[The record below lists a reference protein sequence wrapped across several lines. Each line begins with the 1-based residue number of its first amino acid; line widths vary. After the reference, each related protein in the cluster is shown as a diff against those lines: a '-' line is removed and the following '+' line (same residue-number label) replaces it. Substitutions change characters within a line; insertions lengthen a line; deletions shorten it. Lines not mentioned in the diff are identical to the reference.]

1 MTVPAAAWPVLIVV
15 LAAAVAGKVRDVRG
29 FGSVVAGYRILPD
42 RLATPAAAAVLAA
55 ETVAAV
61 LLAVP
66 ATRRWGALLAAV
78 LFAAF
83 LIAMASVLRRGMR
96 IECGCF
102 GSARGTSQVGAAG
115 IARTG
120 LLLLLAVA
128 AAVAGPAAF
137 SAVQP
142 PLSLLALALVAA
154 MPRLLRP
161 ARTSP
166 DGTPPAGPRPG
177 TRFQLADGPETMTAA
192 DGPTL
197 FALIS
202 PTCGICTTMLPA
214 FTEAA
219 RRVRVVV
226 VSAGPPGE
234 VRAHLAAH
242 GIGLPLVVDPDVYD
256 ANGIPWPPY
265 AVVTD
270 PAGTVLAAD
279 GTDTAPRLATLLG
292 TAPVRTATGHRRS

>member
-1 MTVPAAAWPVLIVV
+1 MTVLAAAWPVLIVV

-29 FGSVVAGYRILPD
+29 FGTVVAGYRILPD
-42 RLATPAAAAVLAA
+42 RLAVPAAVLVLAT
-55 ETVAAV
+55 ETGTVP

-66 ATRRWGALLAAV
+66 ATRRWGALLAAA
-78 LFAAF
+78 LFTAF
-83 LIAMASVLRRGMR
+83 LAAMASVLRRGMR
-96 IECGCF
+96 VECGCF
-102 GSARGTSQVGAAG
+102 GSARRPAPVGAAE

-128 AAVAGPAAF
+128 AAVAGPAGF

-142 PLSLLALALVAA
+142 PLSVLALALVVAI
-154 MPRLLRP
+154 PRMFRP
-161 ARTSP
+161 ARPSPAETS
-166 DGTPPAGPRPG
+166 GPPGPRPG
-177 TRFQLADGPETMTAA
+177 TRFALADGPETMTAA
-192 DGPTL
+192 EGPTL
-197 FALIS
+197 FALVS
-202 PTCGICTTMLPA
+202 PTCGLCTTMLPA

-219 RRVRVVV
+219 GRMRVVL

-242 GIGLPLVVDPDVYD
+242 GIGLPLVIDPDVYD

-279 GTDTAPRLATLLG
+279 GADTAPRLATLLG
-292 TAPVRTATGHRRS
+292 APRVRTATGR